1 MWPGA
6 PQWRCQER
14 AGGPISFRANRALLG
29 AFAQHSRAI
38 VPRLKK
44 RISCR
49 GRKRRGKKKGFPL
62 CNPWTASKAALDNS
76 IALSAMQGRPCTRN
90 TPPPL
95 PSNTTTTPQPTLLL
109 ASSPPLGNCSIFY
122 RCRHPGRLSKDNR
135 GMMPGRGSH

>member
-14 AGGPISFRANRALLG
+14 AGGPVSFPANRALLG

-49 GRKRRGKKKGFPL
+49 GRKERKKKGFPL
-62 CNPWTASKAALDNS
+62 CNPWTSSKAAPDNS
-76 IALSAMQGRPCTRN
+76 IALSAVQGRPRTAR
-90 TPPPL
+90 PPP
-95 PSNTTTTPQPTLLL
+95 PPPPPPHPTPLL
-109 ASSPPLGNCSIFY
+109 ASSPPLGNCPIFY